1 MKAKQPPSKGKRR
14 KNIYIYEQKKEKKG
28 TKMMKI

>member
-1 MKAKQPPSKGKRR
+1 MEAKQPPSKGKRR
-14 KNIYIYEQKKEKKG
+14 KKNIYEKKKEKKG